1 MFKHLSILTCVV
13 LGFLVPVSVAGQS
26 ALVTGRVKAAD
37 NTPIEGAQV
46 TGVRTQGGRTVTE
59 QTDASGRFAVIG
71 LYRGQWLFTVEK
83 LGYDFSQSIVNLRR
97 TGRTEIDFTLTINPF
112 NPPVPENGRLA
123 GIQATKIQQELAEAH
138 LRFDEGDFD
147 GAIKSYTA
155 ILERVPSLTALYL
168 EIGHAYIE
176 KQDFRKA
183 QEAYE
188 SVPPHTAAAEEAAT
202 AIQSLK

>member
-1 MFKHLSILTCVV
+1 MGL
-13 LGFLVPVSVAGQS
+13 LVSGTAGAQS

-46 TGVRTQGGRTVTE
+46 TGVHTQGGRTVTE

-71 LYRGQWLFTVEK
+71 LYRGQWIFTVEK
-83 LGYDFSQSIVNLRR
+83 LGYDFSQGIVNLGRK
-97 TGRTEIDFTLTINPF
+97 GRTEIDFTLTINPF

-123 GIQATKIQQELAEAH
+123 GIKAAEIQQDLAEAH
-138 LRFDEGDFD
+138 SRFDKGDFN
-147 GAIKSYTA
+147 GAISSYMA

-168 EIGHAYIE
+168 KIGHAYVQ

-183 QEAYE
+183 QKAYE
-188 SVPPHTAAAEEAAT
+188 SVPHHTEAAEEAAT

>member
-1 MFKHLSILTCVV
+1 MKSIGMIPGFTVIKKFTFLFKLKLIY
-13 LGFLVPVSVAGQS
+13 PVS
-26 ALVTGRVKAAD
+26 
-37 NTPIEGAQV
+37 
-46 TGVRTQGGRTVTE
+46 
-59 QTDASGRFAVIG
+59 
-71 LYRGQWLFTVEK
+71 
-83 LGYDFSQSIVNLRR
+83 
-97 TGRTEIDFTLTINPF
+97 INPF

-123 GIQATKIQQELAEAH
+123 GIQASKIQQDLAEAH

-168 EIGHAYIE
+168 EIGHAYAE

-188 SVPPHTAAAEEAAT
+188 SVPLHTTAAEEAAT
-202 AIQSLK
+202 AIQSLKYLSIVTDLTKNTENATNQIY